1 MSLLSTLPEE
11 NVVGDQ
17 HSPQTIIIYGNFKI
31 GKSAIAA
38 WITRNHKALWLD
50 YESGG
55 NCLTGKR
62 VDVIKAVAEI
72 NKTAKR
78 GQSMSRVQYIREL
91 CEELG
96 SEDVPR
102 YDFIIHD
109 KLDNLES
116 WAEAWATNAYKNG
129 PIGKNFDG
137 DSVLELPKGSGY
149 LYLREKFKTIWNS
162 ALGGAKYNIF
172 FASMRD
178 KYLEKDSKEVE
189 IQDLA
194 LTGKVRHIAAGFAD
208 AIGYL
213 YRGSDGV
220 NHLSFLNS
228 DGKTFAGNRVKR
240 LDGKRIPF
248 SWIDKESGELQVDF
262 TSVYKDI

>member
-78 GQSMSRVQYIREL
+78 GQSM
-91 CEELG
+91 
-96 SEDVPR
+96 
-102 YDFIIHD
+102 
-109 KLDNLES
+109 
-116 WAEAWATNAYKNG
+116 
-129 PIGKNFDG
+129 
-137 DSVLELPKGSGY
+137 
-149 LYLREKFKTIWNS
+149 
-162 ALGGAKYNIF
+162 
-172 FASMRD
+172 
-178 KYLEKDSKEVE
+178 
-189 IQDLA
+189 
-194 LTGKVRHIAAGFAD
+194 
-208 AIGYL
+208 
-213 YRGSDGV
+213 
-220 NHLSFLNS
+220 
-228 DGKTFAGNRVKR
+228 
-240 LDGKRIPF
+240 
-248 SWIDKESGELQVDF
+248 
-262 TSVYKDI
+262 